1 MSRHW
6 FPFVVLPLA
15 EYTAM
20 EDVIE
25 QLVAENDALRQPRV
39 VAVDDLPPKMRLT
52 ELTRVARAFGFD
64 GLDFDITPRD
74 PEVPA

>member
-39 VAVDDLPPKMRLT
+39 VA
-52 ELTRVARAFGFD
+52 FGFD